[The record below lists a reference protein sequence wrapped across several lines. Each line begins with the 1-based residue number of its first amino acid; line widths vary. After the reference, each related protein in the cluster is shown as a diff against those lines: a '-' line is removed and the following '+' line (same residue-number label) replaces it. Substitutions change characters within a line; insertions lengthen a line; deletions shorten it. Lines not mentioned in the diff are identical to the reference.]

1 MESTQGREKK
11 CGEDKKYGYYSGKS
25 MENTRRKGRI
35 MSSKNKKEQEN
46 YLDQIPRR
54 KEEIHWECDDAGAVT
69 IYRKNQGVANGIAQ
83 KLFRKPKVTQVHLD
97 EMGNFIW
104 PRIDGKRSVY
114 ELALLVKEEF
124 GEKAE
129 PLYDRLIRYLEILK
143 DQGFVE

>member
-1 MESTQGREKK
+1 
-11 CGEDKKYGYYSGKS
+11 
-25 MENTRRKGRI
+25 

>member
-1 MESTQGREKK
+1 
-11 CGEDKKYGYYSGKS
+11 
-25 MENTRRKGRI
+25 
-35 MSSKNKKEQEN
+35 MSSKNKKRQEN
-46 YLDQIPRR
+46 YLDQIPRK
-54 KEEIHWECDDAGAVT
+54 KEGIRWECDDAGAVT
-69 IYRKNQGVANGIAQ
+69 IYRENRGVVNGIAQ
-83 KLFRKPKVTQVHLD
+83 KLFHKPKVTQVHLD

-124 GEKAE
+124 GEKAQ